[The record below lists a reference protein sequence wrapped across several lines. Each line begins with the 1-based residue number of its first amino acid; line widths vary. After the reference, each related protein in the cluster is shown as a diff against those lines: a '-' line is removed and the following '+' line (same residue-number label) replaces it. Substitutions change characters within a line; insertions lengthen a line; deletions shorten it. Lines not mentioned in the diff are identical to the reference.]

1 MKRAGTI
8 TICLTVGLAFS
19 GGLRADDIANPYAQV
34 VARNIFG
41 LNPPVAADQDSTP
54 VEPPVKITPNGI
66 MSIFG
71 QLQVLFKVA
80 GKTPG
85 KEDSYILS
93 EGQRQDDIEVTKIDE
108 KNSVVTFNNH
118 GLVQILP
125 LTAAAAVSPA
135 NSSIPAPMLN
145 GRNPAMPGMP
155 LGRNFGGSG
164 FNNAFGGRAVNGGN
178 NPGIN
183 NSQNNSPASGNAPT
197 SVGFHVDG
205 PPVDPAA
212 QTVMIEV
219 QRAQYKSVGDP
230 TAQILP
236 PTELTPPP
244 DNDTQTPA
252 PGQ

>member
-1 MKRAGTI
+1 MALST
-8 TICLTVGLAFS
+8 S
-19 GGLRADDIANPYAQV
+19 LRADDTGNPYAQV

-41 LNPPVAADQDSTP
+41 LNPPVAADQDPTP

-125 LTAAAAVSPA
+125 LAAAVAPA
-135 NSSIPAPMLN
+135 NTSIPAPMLN

-164 FNNAFGGRAVNGGN
+164 FNNAFGGRAVFGGN
-178 NPGIN
+178 NSGVNSGVNNGSNLPPNPAPAVNNAASQIPPGMT
-183 NSQNNSPASGNAPT
+183 PE
-197 SVGFHVDG
+197 V
-205 PPVDPAA
+205 
-212 QTVMIEV
+212 QTVAIEV
-219 QRAQYKSVGDP
+219 NRELTKQQVINGD
-230 TAQILP
+230 LP
-236 PTELTPPP
+236 PLPITDLTPPDAVGSGGAP
-244 DNDTQTPA
+244 LVTPA
-252 PGQ
+252 PDPSQ